1 MNKFDL
7 NILYDDRSY
16 LEEKIKNYFPNGKVI
31 NGDKGYQELLELLED
46 INRQIDEAL
55 VTDF

>member
-7 NILYDDRSY
+7 NILYDDRKY
-16 LEEKIKNYFPNGKVI
+16 TEELIKDYFLDGKII